1 MNKYWLTL
9 VVFLI
14 FGLTSCSKN
23 EDYYRLH
30 PKELQ
35 QAVNACP
42 NKQPQ
47 SMTCQQLEAL
57 AKRMN
62 MLAYQLQMSP
72 QGFGKKILALQE
84 TIAKEQE
91 QLKTE
96 VTNANLQTSLTQNS
110 RDLEDHLAVVRWL
123 ESPTS

>member
-1 MNKYWLTL
+1 MVL
-9 VVFLI
+9 V
-14 FGLTSCSKN
+14 FGMTSCSN
-23 EDYYRLH
+23 NQDYYRLH

-47 SMTCQQLEAL
+47 GLTCQQLEVL

-62 MLAYQLQMSP
+62 TLAYQLQMSP

-84 TIAKEQE
+84 TIAKEKE

-96 VTNANLQTSLTQNS
+96 STNTNLQTSLTQNN
-110 RDLEDHLAVVRWL
+110 RDLEDYLAVVRWF